1 MEVTIKKNGDT
12 YVAQVT
18 NPIISHM
25 SDPNPDDFAPFRNGI
40 IAEGATAFD
49 AFENIKKNINRYIN
63 VYHRATGGFPRFA
76 PEGSATFIFD
86 MPIHDIFPE
95 IYK

>member
-1 MEVTIKKNGDT
+1 MEITIKKNGNI

-63 VYHRATGGFPRFA
+63 VYHRATGDFPRFA
-76 PEGSATFIFD
+76 SEGSATFIFD
-86 MPIHDIFPE
+86 MPIHDILPE